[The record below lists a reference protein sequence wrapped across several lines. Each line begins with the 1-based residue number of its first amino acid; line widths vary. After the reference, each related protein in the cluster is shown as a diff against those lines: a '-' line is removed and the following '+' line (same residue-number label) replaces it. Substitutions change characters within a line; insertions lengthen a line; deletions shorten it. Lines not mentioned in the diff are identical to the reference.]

1 MNITKALLADYAN
14 ITREGKLNVL
24 GIFQTIGALSF
35 PVAHPQMQLIF
46 MWSADPTEA
55 NRERQ
60 LEIQLCDSD
69 GKKILGLSGSFKVPP
84 GTPGRIVEGNEILN
98 LNNLVFE
105 KSGTYEFKILIDN
118 DFKVNASFDVIHVT
132 PPVQGVV

>member
-35 PVAHPQMQLIF
+35 PTAHPQMQLIF
-46 MWSADPTEA
+46 MWSADPTES

-60 LEIQLCDSD
+60 IEIQLCDSD
-69 GKKILGLSGSFKVPP
+69 GKKILGLSGPFRVPQ
-84 GTPGRIVEGNEILN
+84 GAPGRVVEGNEILN

-118 DFKVNASFDVIHVT
+118 DCKYSAPFDVVQVT
-132 PPVQGVV
+132 PPAPVGA